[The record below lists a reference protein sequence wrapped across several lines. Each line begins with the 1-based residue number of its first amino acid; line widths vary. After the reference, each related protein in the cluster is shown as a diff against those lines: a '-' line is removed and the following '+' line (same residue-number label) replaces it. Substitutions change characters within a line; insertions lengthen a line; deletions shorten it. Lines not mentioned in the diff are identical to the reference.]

1 MPLLYRSQ
9 RYIST
14 PTFLPGANCRRLK
27 KYMIK
32 YDHSRSFL
40 IILKGGGLRELKVL
54 IDKIK
59 EVLSAVLPVVII
71 VIILNFTLVDIPN
84 VLLFQF
90 ILGALAIVL
99 GLSILLFGIEIGV
112 LPFGNHMGSS
122 FLKSNKM
129 WYVIIIGFLLG
140 FFINIAEPDL
150 QVLANQV
157 SSVMGGYIPMF
168 VILVAVSIGTGVML
182 SIGIIRIVKNIPLR
196 IVFLVTY
203 GVIFLLAIF
212 SSSDM
217 LAIGFDASGA
227 TTGALTVPLVL
238 ALSVGVA
245 SMKKN
250 STVSEADS
258 FGLVGIMSTGAI
270 LGVLILNLFVRTDNI
285 SGLLDSHS
293 VDTESVIGPFLA
305 KIPGVALESL
315 IALLPLVLMFVI
327 FQRAKFRLRPH
338 AFAKIFMGF
347 LYTYI
352 GLVIF
357 LVGAHAGF
365 MNVGTLIGHQLA
377 EYDNK
382 LILIISGF
390 VLGMVVILSEPAV
403 YILTKQIE
411 NVTSGYIKR
420 RTVLFTL
427 SIGVAFA
434 VGLSMLRIAVPEIQL
449 WHYLV
454 PGFIIS
460 LALTFFVPPLFV
472 GIAFDSGGVAS
483 GPMAATFVL
492 AFAQGASDA
501 IETSNILIDSFG
513 VIAMVAMTPLIALQI
528 LGVIYKLKSRKIKR
542 GEI

>member
-1 MPLLYRSQ
+1 M
-9 RYIST
+9 
-14 PTFLPGANCRRLK
+14 
-27 KYMIK
+27 
-32 YDHSRSFL
+32 
-40 IILKGGGLRELKVL
+40 KVL